1 MAFITAHR
9 KSGIGFFLLI
19 YRNSFYKFH
28 MMHGRQ
34 DWIKLIVSLL
44 VCQLTGVIGS
54 VFTRTAIS
62 QWYVLL
68 EKPFFTPPSG
78 LFAPVW
84 IILYML
90 MGLALFFVWREG
102 IDNRYAKHT
111 VVFFGGQLILNGLW
125 SVLFFGLR
133 SPLAG
138 MVDILL
144 LWIFIV
150 ITTRRFFK
158 ISRTAGLLML
168 PYIVW
173 VSFAA
178 VLNGGIWF
186 LNR

>member
-111 VVFFGGQLILNGLW
+111 VVFFWWAIDPERPMVCLVFWSQVTVGG
-125 SVLFFGLR
+125 
-133 SPLAG
+133 AG
-138 MVDILL
+138 RHPSFLDIHCYHNL
-144 LWIFIV
+144 
-150 ITTRRFFK
+150 
-158 ISRTAGLLML
+158 
-168 PYIVW
+168 
-173 VSFAA
+173 SF
-178 VLNGGIWF
+178 L
-186 LNR
+186 